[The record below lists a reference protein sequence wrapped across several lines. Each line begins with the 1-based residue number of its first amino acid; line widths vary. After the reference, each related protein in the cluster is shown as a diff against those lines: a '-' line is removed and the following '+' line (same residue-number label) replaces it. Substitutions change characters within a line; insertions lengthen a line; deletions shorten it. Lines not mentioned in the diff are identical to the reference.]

1 MPTAFK
7 PDEPFARQLDAADAL
22 RSLRDRFLLPR
33 RADGTPLVYLCGHSL
48 GLQPAAARELVEQE
62 LNAWA
67 RLGVEGHFRGQTP
80 WYSYHETLRD
90 AGARLVGAPPH
101 EVVFMNSLTVNL
113 HLMMATFY
121 RPSGVRRCILTDEPA
136 FPSDLYALQ
145 SQVWHHGLDPAE
157 CLLTVRPQ
165 EREHTLRMEEVEHI
179 LERRGSEIA
188 VVWWNAVNFLTGQFF
203 DVPRLTEAAHR
214 QGCLVGLDLAH
225 AIGNV
230 PLRLHA
236 WDVDFAV
243 WCSYKYLN
251 GGPGAVGGCFVH
263 ERHGRNP
270 ALPRLAGWW
279 GNDPATRFRMQ
290 LQPDF
295 IPQPGA
301 DGWQVSNPPIFAM
314 APLRA
319 SLALFDA
326 AGMPA
331 LRAKSNHLTAYLGYL
346 LERTAAGRFEVATP
360 RDPEQ
365 HGSQTSLL
373 VHDRP
378 RELVKALEQAGIVCD
393 FREPNIVRVAPVPLY
408 NTYQD
413 VWTFADVLSRFG
425 VSIAE
430 CGR

>member
-1 MPTAFK
+1 MPTSFE
-7 PDEPFARQLDAADAL
+7 PDASFARLQDDADPL
-22 RSLRDRFLLPR
+22 RSFRDQFLLAR
-33 RADGTPLVYLCGHSL
+33 RPDGTPRIYLCGHSL
-48 GLQPAAARELVEQE
+48 GLQPAAARAFVEQE
-62 LNAWA
+62 LDDWA
-67 RLGVEGHFRGQTP
+67 RLGVEGHFRGKTP

-90 AGARLVGAPPH
+90 AGARLVGALPH

-113 HLMMATFY
+113 HLLMATFY
-121 RPSGVRRCILTDEPA
+121 RPSGARRCILTDEPA
-136 FPSDLYALQ
+136 FPSDMYALQ
-145 SQVWHHGLDPAE
+145 GQVRHHGLDPAE
-157 CLLTVRPQ
+157 CLLTVRPR
-165 EREHTLRMEEVEHI
+165 EGEHTLRMEDVEHI

-203 DVPRLTEAAHR
+203 DVPRLTGATHR

-225 AIGNV
+225 AAGNV
-230 PLRLHA
+230 PLQLHD
-236 WDVDFAV
+236 WGIDFAV

-270 ALPRLAGWW
+270 SLPRLAGWW

-295 IPQPGA
+295 IPKEGA
-301 DGWQVSNPPIFAM
+301 DGWQLSNPPILSM

-331 LRAKSNHLTAYLGYL
+331 LREKSKHLASYLRYL
-346 LERTAAGRFEVATP
+346 LEQARAGHFEVATP
-360 RDPEQ
+360 HDLEQ
-365 HGSQTSLL
+365 RGTQTSLL
-373 VHDRP
+373 IHSRP
-378 RELVKALEQAGIVCD
+378 RELVKALEEAGIVCD
-393 FREPNIVRVAPVPLY
+393 FREPNVVRVAPVPLY

-413 VWTFADVLSRFG
+413 VWTFADVLSR
-425 VSIAE
+425 S
-430 CGR
+430 